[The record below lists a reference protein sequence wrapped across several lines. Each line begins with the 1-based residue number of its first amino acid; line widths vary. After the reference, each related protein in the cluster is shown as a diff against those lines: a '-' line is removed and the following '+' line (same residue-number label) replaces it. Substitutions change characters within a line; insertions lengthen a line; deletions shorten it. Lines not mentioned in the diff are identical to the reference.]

1 MSKFRRAPEVAKIAE
16 ELIGSVTEHEQLTY
30 ARIEYLFIDKAP
42 KSRGRLVLGRAR
54 RVSGLGSVLAN
65 LTKYDAEFCQD
76 PTPLFV
82 IEIAEDTWQRL
93 DDAGRKAL
101 VDHEL
106 CHCRVDLD
114 EDLDEHV
121 LSTRAHDL
129 EEFAGIIRRHGLW
142 YSAAE
147 EMGSAV
153 MEQLALAIDSVETFV
168 NGLAVDPDTGEF
180 KDDPRSDGD

>member
-1 MSKFRRAPEVAKIAE
+1 MSMWRKAPDVRAIAE
-16 ELIGSVTEHEQLTY
+16 DLIASVPEHEALIY
-30 ARIEYLFIDKAP
+30 ARMEYLFIDKAP

-54 RVSGLGSVLAN
+54 RVGGLNSVLAN
-65 LTKYDAEFCQD
+65 LTKYESEVCQD
-76 PTPLFV
+76 PIPFFV
-82 IEIAEDTWQRL
+82 IEISEDTWRGL
-93 DDAGRKAL
+93 DDAGRRAL

-106 CHCRVDLD
+106 CHCRIELD
-114 EDLDEHV
+114 EALDDYV
-121 LSTRAHDL
+121 LSTRPHDL

-168 NGLAVDPDTGEF
+168 NGLAVDPNTGEF
-180 KDDPRSDGD
+180 KDESRPDDQ